1 MAILSRKFHLAWLV
15 IVILS
20 IGNFLLACQAGLSN
34 SRLILLTEIASL
46 ALICLVTLLLFY
58 QHRWLHHQLASR
70 QHIEMDYLT
79 GLFTRQSFI
88 PQITAAVDKARG
100 SNSVLSLL
108 LLDIDSLKQINDRY
122 GAQLGDDILCRV
134 AVMIQGS
141 IRGWDTASRFGGDE
155 FCVLLPST
163 SGIDAVAVAER
174 LRAQASTISLDDES
188 GANLSVSIGVSC
200 LSSEIATAEALL
212 TQANRCLA
220 EGKRLKG
227 NQVIVDWEHA
237 LETVAEA

>member
-1 MAILSRKFHLAWLV
+1 MAIISRKFYLAWLV

-34 SRLILLTEIASL
+34 SRLILLTEVASL

-70 QHIEMDYLT
+70 RHIEMDFLT
-79 GLFTRQSFI
+79 GLYTRQSFI

-108 LLDIDSLKQINDRY
+108 LLDIDNLKQINERY
-122 GAQLGDDILCRV
+122 GAQLGDEILCRV
-134 AVMIQGS
+134 AIMIQGS

-174 LRAQASTISLDDES
+174 LRAQASTLALDDS
-188 GANLSVSIGVSC
+188 GACLSVSIGVSC
-200 LSSEIATAEALL
+200 LSSEINTPETLL
-212 TQANRCLA
+212 TQANHCLA
-220 EGKRLKG
+220 EGKRLRG